1 MLEVTTP
8 IGLSAAAERMIQMI
22 LRDFATQ
29 GIAVDAEDFGG
40 TALVSPGVFEDAPDK
55 FLLEF
60 SEGFF
65 EQNSALDHHSDQR
78 FQLLFHVCMLRSEAP
93 GEIPRA
99 QSSAW
104 PVTL

>member
-1 MLEVTTP
+1 
-8 IGLSAAAERMIQMI
+8 MI

-55 FLLEF
+55 FLLKF